1 MDTIAQTGSL
11 SPAALLM
18 GLLGGLALF
27 LYGLDRLSEALKA
40 VAGSKMKVILTRLTS
55 NRFLG
60 VMTGAFITAVVQS
73 SSVTTVL
80 VVGFITAG
88 LMTMVQSIGVIMGA
102 NIGSTVTAQIIA
114 FQVTQYALIL
124 VALGVALAFVGK
136 RERVKQWGTVILG
149 LGLVFFGMGI
159 MGDAMSP
166 LRGFQPFLDV
176 MARME
181 APLLG
186 IVVGMAF
193 TALVQSSAATT
204 GIVIVM
210 AGQGFITLPA
220 GIALAFGANIGTCV
234 TALMAAM
241 GKPREALRA
250 AMVHVLFNILGVLI
264 WLAFI
269 DELAA
274 LVVWLTP
281 PAVGV
286 YGLDKLA
293 AETPRQIANAHTIF
307 NVANT
312 LIFVGFAGVFARV
325 VTYLV
330 PDLPEDRDA
339 FRVKY
344 LDPEL
349 LTTPS
354 LALDRAR
361 LEILNM
367 GDQARS
373 MMVAALPAVLTGTR
387 ESLSQVSAMDNAV
400 DTLHGH
406 IVTYL
411 GRVSQEGLTEDQ
423 SGEFIKLL
431 AAANDLESIGDVI
444 ETNLVSL
451 GLQRIDSGVLV
462 SPETTGVIQEFHAA
476 TLRALDL
483 ALQAVTQKNPT
494 AAAHVIRMKEEITR
508 LADSAAVHEARRL
521 VAEEPNRLHTYTLEV
536 DVLENLKRIYYF
548 CKRMA
553 RSVS

>member
-1 MDTIAQTGSL
+1 MIAQSATFSAG
-11 SPAALLM
+11 ALLM
-18 GLLGGLALF
+18 GLFGGLALF

-60 VMTGAFITAVVQS
+60 VLTGAFITAVIQS

-124 VALGVALAFVGK
+124 VALGVGLAFIGK

-166 LRGFQPFLDV
+166 LRGFQPFLDA
-176 MARME
+176 MAQME
-181 APLLG
+181 EPLLG
-186 IVVGMAF
+186 ILVGMAF

-250 AMVHVLFNILGVLI
+250 AMVHVLFNILGVVI

-269 DELAA
+269 DELAGF
-274 LVVWLTP
+274 VVWLTP
-281 PAVGV
+281 EAVGV
-286 YGLDKLA
+286 TGLDKLA

-312 LIFVGFAGVFARV
+312 LIFVGFAGVFARA
-325 VTYLV
+325 VTLLV
-330 PDLPEDRDA
+330 PDLPEDGDT

-349 LTTPS
+349 LNTPS

-387 ESLSQVSAMDNAV
+387 ESLSEVSAMDNAV

-423 SGEFIKLL
+423 SGEFIKLM

-462 SPETTGVIQEFHAA
+462 SPATTEVIQEFHTA

-508 LADSAAVHEARRL
+508 LADSAAIHEARRL
-521 VAEEPNRLHTYTLEV
+521 VAEEPNRLHTYTFEV
-536 DVLENLKRIYYF
+536 DILENLKRIYYF

>member
-1 MDTIAQTGSL
+1 MDTIAQSASFSSG
-11 SPAALLM
+11 ALLM
-18 GLLGGLALF
+18 GLFGGLALF

-60 VMTGAFITAVVQS
+60 VMTGAFITAVIQS

-136 RERVKQWGTVILG
+136 REQVKQWGTVILG
-149 LGLVFFGMGI
+149 LGLLFFGMGI

-250 AMVHVLFNILGVLI
+250 AMVHVLFNVLGVLI

-286 YGLDKLA
+286 HGLDKLA

-312 LIFVGFAGVFARV
+312 LIFIGFAGVFARA

-349 LTTPS
+349 LKTPS

-367 GDQARS
+367 GDQAKS

-387 ESLSQVSAMDNAV
+387 ESLSEVSAMDNAV

-423 SGEFIKLL
+423 SGDFIKLL

-451 GLQRIDSGVLV
+451 GLQRIDSGVVV
-462 SPETTGVIQEFHAA
+462 SPETTEVIQEFHTA

-508 LADSAAVHEARRL
+508 LADSAAIHEARRL

-536 DVLENLKRIYYF
+536 DILENLKRIYYF

>member
-1 MDTIAQTGSL
+1 
-11 SPAALLM
+11 
-18 GLLGGLALF
+18 
-27 LYGLDRLSEALKA
+27 
-40 VAGSKMKVILTRLTS
+40 
-55 NRFLG
+55 
-60 VMTGAFITAVVQS
+60 
-73 SSVTTVL
+73 
-80 VVGFITAG
+80 
-88 LMTMVQSIGVIMGA
+88 
-102 NIGSTVTAQIIA
+102 
-114 FQVTQYALIL
+114 
-124 VALGVALAFVGK
+124 
-136 RERVKQWGTVILG
+136 
-149 LGLVFFGMGI
+149 
-159 MGDAMSP
+159 
-166 LRGFQPFLDV
+166 
-176 MARME
+176 
-181 APLLG
+181 
-186 IVVGMAF
+186 
-193 TALVQSSAATT
+193 
-204 GIVIVM
+204 
-210 AGQGFITLPA
+210 
-220 GIALAFGANIGTCV
+220 
-234 TALMAAM
+234 
-241 GKPREALRA
+241 
-250 AMVHVLFNILGVLI
+250 LGVLI

-281 PAVGV
+281 EAVGLA
-286 YGLDKLA
+286 GLDKLA

-312 LIFVGFAGVFARV
+312 LIFVGFAGVFARA
-325 VTYLV
+325 VTFLV
-330 PDLPEDRDA
+330 PDLPENGDT

-344 LDPEL
+344 LDQEL
-349 LTTPS
+349 LNTPS

-373 MMVAALPAVLTGTR
+373 MMVAVLPAVLTGTR
-387 ESLSQVSAMDNAV
+387 ESLSEVSAMDNAV
-400 DTLHGH
+400 DMLHGH

-411 GRVSQEGLTEDQ
+411 GRVSQEGLTEEQ
-423 SGEFIKLL
+423 SEEFIKLM

-462 SPETTGVIQEFHAA
+462 SPETTEVIQEFHAA

-508 LADSAAVHEARRL
+508 LADSAAIHEARRL